1 MEYRKDK
8 WNDADQSVDKQVLDC
23 DEFRWFWIK
32 LEDFT
37 GANIQIGEG
46 QVVGLN
52 MYVKSYKL
60 NLKKRRRLPQVLFY
74 MGEGRALTKRLHFQ
88 RTN

>member
-52 MYVKSYKL
+52 MYVI
-60 NLKKRRRLPQVLFY
+60 
-74 MGEGRALTKRLHFQ
+74 
-88 RTN
+88 

>member
-1 MEYRKDK
+1 MLCVYRVEYRKDK

-52 MYVKSYKL
+52 MYVI
-60 NLKKRRRLPQVLFY
+60 
-74 MGEGRALTKRLHFQ
+74 
-88 RTN
+88 